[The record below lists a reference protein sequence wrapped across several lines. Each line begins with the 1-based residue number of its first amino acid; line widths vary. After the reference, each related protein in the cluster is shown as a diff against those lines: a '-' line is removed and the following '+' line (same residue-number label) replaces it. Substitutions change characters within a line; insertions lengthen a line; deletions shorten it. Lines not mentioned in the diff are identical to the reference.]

1 MTQCLEELGART
13 EVRLFQPAGINKK
26 QLNGQFMPATLSDKR
41 ERHSTFM
48 GGWQMDQAVP
58 LTLKDKGTNRQK
70 GPKLQNSG
78 AHRE

>member
-1 MTQCLEELGART
+1 
-13 EVRLFQPAGINKK
+13 
-26 QLNGQFMPATLSDKR
+26 MPATLSDKR

-58 LTLKDKGTNRQK
+58 PTLKDKGTNRQK

>member
-1 MTQCLEELGART
+1 MPGRT
-13 EVRLFQPAGINKK
+13 GSRHRSMAVPACRNKQK
-26 QLNGQFMPATLSDKR
+26 QVNGQFMPGTLSDKR

-58 LTLKDKGTNRQK
+58 PALKDKGTNRQK

-78 AHRE
+78 THRE